1 MLFRELVMNYKRFIK
16 IPWVIAALGTLFV
29 IVVGTHLPE
38 SVVVRQLNVTSFD
51 KIVHVAAYSI
61 LGYMLLRA
69 VSVRSK
75 FVSLLIVL
83 GLIAVIGALDEFT
96 QPIVHRTAS
105 VTDWLADC
113 GGVCIAG
120 LYNICRNTSRNKTM
134 KSKERKSCDKSKRP
148 PLFTCEL

>member
-1 MLFRELVMNYKRFIK
+1 MKLKSFIR
-16 IPWVIAALGTLFV
+16 IPWLIAALGTLFV

-38 SVVVRQLNVTSFD
+38 SAVTRQLNVTSFD
-51 KIVHVAAYSI
+51 KILHVGAYGL

-75 FVSLLIVL
+75 LVSLLIVL

-105 VTDWLADC
+105 VADWLADC

-120 LYNICRNTSRNKTM
+120 LYNICRNTARTKTV
-134 KSKERKSCDKSKRP
+134 EGRKRKNCDKSKRP
-148 PLFTCEL
+148 SLFASEL